1 MNVVVLVGRLTDNPE
16 LRKTSSDISVTRFSI
31 AVDRPH
37 KSGEE
42 RQADFISLV
51 AWRQTAEFITRYFT
65 KGQRIGVEGSLRM
78 NKFTD
83 KDGNN
88 RTSYEVVINN
98 AHFIENKRESGNGE
112 NLPSATQNGSQSEN
126 TASSFTNA
134 GYGDFTEVATDDDLP
149 F

>member
-88 RTSYEVVINN
+88 RTSCEVVVNN
-98 AHFIENKRESGNGE
+98 AHFVENKRDNTNGE

-126 TASSFTNA
+126 TASFSN
-134 GYGDFTEVATDDDLP
+134 GGHEDFTEVATDDDLP